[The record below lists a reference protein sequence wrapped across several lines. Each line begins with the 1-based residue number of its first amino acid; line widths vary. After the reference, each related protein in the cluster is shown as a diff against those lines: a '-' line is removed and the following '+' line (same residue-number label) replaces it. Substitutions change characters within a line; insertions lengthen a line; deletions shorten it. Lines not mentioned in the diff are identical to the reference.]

1 MWPRCRTSCPGR
13 LRMRSSF
20 GGFHHRSRLGSR
32 ASPSRRSG
40 RARRPGPPSR
50 ACGPSAYARVAALG
64 GPARSAYA
72 PVACL
77 EACRSGKV
85 LQARAKDDFQAPLKQ
100 PLLLRVAVRAGDFA
114 LQAASRYRSELND
127 TTSTL
132 CGNLW
137 TEQSVSVRSHVCW
150 RFRHAINRMELNYLV
165 ETLSHA
171 YSACQDA
178 SGCGRGRLV
187 RFLRPDFQP
196 LKELGAASLAFSVR
210 ARTLAAI
217 YIFIKAIEASHR
229 CQAKF
234 LHCGATEARRAS
246 SSAQRPPAQQ
256 FQSKVLARLTL
267 RVRRRHAL

>member
-1 MWPRCRTSCPGR
+1 M
-13 LRMRSSF
+13 
-20 GGFHHRSRLGSR
+20 
-32 ASPSRRSG
+32 
-40 RARRPGPPSR
+40 
-50 ACGPSAYARVAALG
+50 
-64 GPARSAYA
+64 
-72 PVACL
+72 

-217 YIFIKAIEASHR
+217 YIFIKPSKRAIAARPNSLCTAAPQKQEEPPPLPSGLLHSCFR
-229 CQAKF
+229 AKF
-234 LHCGATEARRAS
+234 SHVSHCVCVADMRSNLAKSCRGHRMADNKKDMTRR
-246 SSAQRPPAQQ
+246 
-256 FQSKVLARLTL
+256 
-267 RVRRRHAL
+267 